1 MIYSKNVQIIIIYY
15 ITLEEIVHYNLNKFS
30 GKKIRNSFI
39 HAPYLLFIILFYLIH
54 CLLLEKLN

>member
-30 GKKIRNSFI
+30 GKKIRNSFMLLI
-39 HAPYLLFIILFYLIH
+39 FYLLYYFISFIVY
-54 CLLLEKLN
+54 C